1 MKRLVNFPTFPRCRR
16 LTGLVLTAAAAW
28 LLMSQIAPA
37 REAGLTLEQAR
48 QMALRQNE
56 NIQASREDLTQAD
69 RNLDMATS
77 YLYPQVS
84 ATGSATRR
92 KDINPMMSPD
102 EYEVLQVG
110 LDQHIYQ
117 LGKVW
122 TGKEMAAHYLD
133 GTRLNHVRTVR
144 EILFQVTAAYYNV
157 LLGRQAIEIGES
169 SLTRAK
175 KQLER
180 AQARYDVGMSTETYV
195 LRAKVQVAQAREQLE
210 RARNQYNLARE
221 NLALETGLDSLP
233 ASIEEPEEGAFPEKP
248 VETLVTEALANRLD
262 LQAAEKDTAAAKAN
276 IKWERADFFP
286 KIFAR
291 GEYSYTT
298 EEMLYNEHDENWSA
312 SLNLSV
318 PLFTGGRNRAELAEA
333 KSKHRQ
339 ARFNLQRRKNA
350 IRTEVRSV
358 YLDLETQREV
368 LKQYKAQV
376 RSAESNYRQVT
387 AQFEQG
393 LATSV
398 DQVDAFTTLNQA
410 QNQLANAHYNYQ
422 LNLIKLQL
430 VTGSFP
436 VPETAATD

>member
-1 MKRLVNFPTFPRCRR
+1 MTPVKIPAFPRARR
-16 LTGLVLTAAAAW
+16 VAGLVLTAVAAW
-28 LLMSQIAPA
+28 LLMAQIAPA
-37 REAGLTLEQAR
+37 RDAGLTLEQAW

-56 NIQASREDLTQAD
+56 NIQDSREDLTQAD

-77 YLYPQVS
+77 HLYPQVS

-92 KDINPMMSPD
+92 KDINPMMNPD
-102 EYEVLQVG
+102 EYEVLQVEM
-110 LDQHIYQ
+110 DQHIYQ

-122 TGKEMAAHYLD
+122 TGKEIAAHQRD
-133 GTRLNHVRTVR
+133 GTRLNHRRTVR
-144 EILFQVTAAYYNV
+144 EVLFQVTAAYYNV

-210 RARNQYNLARE
+210 RARNQYNVARE

-233 ASIEEPEEGAFPEKP
+233 ASIEEPEEGSFPEKS

-262 LQAAEKDTAAAKAN
+262 LLAAEKDTAAAKAN

-298 EEMLYNEHDENWSA
+298 EEMLYNKHDEDWSA

-339 ARFNLQRRKNA
+339 TRFNLQRRKNA

-358 YLDLETQREV
+358 YLDLQTQREV
-368 LKQYKAQV
+368 LQQYKAQV
-376 RSAESNYRQVT
+376 RSAKSNYRQVT
-387 AQFEQG
+387 AQFEEG
-393 LATSV
+393 MATSV

-410 QNQLANAHYNYQ
+410 QNQLANAHYDYQ
-422 LNLIKLQL
+422 LNLVKLQL
-430 VTGSFP
+430 ATGSFP
-436 VPETAATD
+436 VPETAATN